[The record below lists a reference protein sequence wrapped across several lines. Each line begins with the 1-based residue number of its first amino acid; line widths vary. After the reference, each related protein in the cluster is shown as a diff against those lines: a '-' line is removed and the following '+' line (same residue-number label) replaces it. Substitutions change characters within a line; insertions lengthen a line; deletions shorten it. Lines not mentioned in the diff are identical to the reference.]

1 MTFGS
6 RIRPNNVYKDT
17 VEIAEEFAHVIN
29 AELKALVEAGATFIQ
44 LDEPAR
50 GNVSGEEMARLFN
63 LATEGVKAK
72 LAFHICFGNRF
83 GRARFKRSY
92 SDYFPGV
99 LEARTD
105 QFVLEFASREMAEIE
120 KWKEWHDGR
129 ELARASLTSSRSTP
143 NRPRMSPSVCARSC
157 ATRPPRKSTSTPTV
171 ALAGAPETWPW
182 ANSRPWSPAP
192 PSSARN

>member
-1 MTFGS
+1 
-6 RIRPNNVYKDT
+6 
-17 VEIAEEFAHVIN
+17 
-29 AELKALVEAGATFIQ
+29 
-44 LDEPAR
+44 
-50 GNVSGEEMARLFN
+50 MARLFN

-120 KWKEWHDGR
+120 KWQEWHDGR
-129 ELARASLTSSRSTP
+129 ELGAGIIDVKSFHP
-143 NRPRMSPSVCARSC
+143 ESPEDVAERLRLSC

-171 ALAGAPETWPW
+171 ALVGAPETWPW
-182 ANSRPWSPAP
+182 ANSRRWSPGP
-192 PSSARN
+192 PSSAEN